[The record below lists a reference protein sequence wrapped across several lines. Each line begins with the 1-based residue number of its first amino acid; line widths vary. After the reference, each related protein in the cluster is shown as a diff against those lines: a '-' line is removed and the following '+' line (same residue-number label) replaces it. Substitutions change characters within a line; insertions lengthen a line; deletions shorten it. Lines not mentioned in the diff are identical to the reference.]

1 LVEPYQQLAAAVS
14 AVFSATPEAAPLQR
28 TIYETRSRQN
38 KGRTSVN
45 RKRMLTESES
55 DSLFALVIHF
65 MD

>member
-1 LVEPYQQLAAAVS
+1 VS
-14 AVFSATPEAAPLQR
+14 AIFSATPEAAPLQR